1 MFSKV
6 FRGFENYLKCET
18 DLSIAFHYMT
28 RLLQLHIKPTA
39 PQMLWSWWLVLSSS
53 SLCACSFLCAI
64 VQHCK
69 FHFVHFQFE
78 LCIFFFGLFFTLC
91 NSLCSILFLLLHWI
105 WRIRCTFACIVVFYG
120 WINWRRFIFT
130 LPKLLCCISCIVL
143 LPCFSI
149 SWLWPLFLFLKLNQ
163 MNNDI
168 DFHSDQL
175 YRLILSDATVGKIP
189 RFWISRYFDVSPTD
203 FIRLQSHM

>member
-6 FRGFENYLKCET
+6 FRGFENYLKRET

-28 RLLQLHIKPTA
+28 RLLQLHTESTA
-39 PQMLWSWWLVLSSS
+39 PQMLWSWWLVLISS
-53 SLCACSFLCAI
+53 SLCACSFLCAN

-78 LCIFFFGLFFTLC
+78 LCIFFFFAYSSHSATVCALSSFYYWTEYALLPALL
-91 NSLCSILFLLLHWI
+91 SSMVELIDVDSFLL
-105 WRIRCTFACIVVFYG
+105 
-120 WINWRRFIFT
+120 
-130 LPKLLCCISCIVL
+130 LPKLLYCIISCIVL

-149 SWLWPLFLFLKLNQ
+149 SWLWPLFLFWKLNQ

-168 DFHSDQL
+168 HFHSDQL

-189 RFWISRYFDVSPTD
+189 RFWISRYFDVSPTAC
-203 FIRLQSHM
+203 IRLWSHM